1 MTTQDCTLA
10 TTTIFYPQ
18 LLKKWPCIDAPS
30 SNEWKSLLALAQS
43 SPVMSM
49 AFGTYPDSLVAWAK
63 LIKRRQVTVRV
74 CGGWC
79 VKKITLDE
87 REINRQI
94 YDEAKTQVWDISE
107 KNFFLAGFGKDQER
121 EKNWIFSLSLLFKT
135 FFQFYFVNLRFP
147 RNVRLQ
153 SSTMKLFC

>member
-10 TTTIFYPQ
+10 TTRSTLGDTITIFYPQ
-18 LLKKWPCIDAPS
+18 LLKKWPYIDAPS

-94 YDEAKTQVWDISE
+94 YDKAKTQVWDISE
-107 KNFFLAGFGKDQER
+107 KNFFGRFWKRPRER
-121 EKNWIFSLSLLFKT
+121 KKLNFLSLSLSFL
-135 FFQFYFVNLRFP
+135 
-147 RNVRLQ
+147 
-153 SSTMKLFC
+153 KLFFNSISLISDFPEM

>member
-1 MTTQDCTLA
+1 MPPLPT
-10 TTTIFYPQ
+10 
-18 LLKKWPCIDAPS
+18 S
-30 SNEWKSLLALAQS
+30 RESLLDLAQS

-107 KNFFLAGFGKDQER
+107 KNFFWSVLEKTKR
-121 EKNWIFSLSLLFKT
+121 EKKIEFSLSLSFL
-135 FFQFYFVNLRFP
+135 
-147 RNVRLQ
+147 
-153 SSTMKLFC
+153 KLFFNSISLISDFPET